1 MGRDSHHTRSHAP
14 LSEQSGPAV
23 TQVQQKA
30 KLKPTEKKRPWG
42 TVPKGSA
49 ESMERVPVRKP
60 AAKVADEP
68 ADSSGGSGKTSA
80 PADIST
86 AADSSTAADNSGKA
100 ATANPA
106 ASEDEGSFEGDIA
119 EETRAPARG

>member
-1 MGRDSHHTRSHAP
+1 MAHHTRSHAP
-14 LSEQSGPAV
+14 LFGQAGPAV
-23 TQVQQKA
+23 TQVQQKV

-42 TVPKGSA
+42 SVPRGSA

-68 ADSSGGSGKTSA
+68 ADSSGSSGKTSA
-80 PADIST
+80 PADISA
-86 AADSSTAADNSGKA
+86 AADSSTAAYNGDKA
-100 ATANPA
+100 TTANPA
-106 ASEDEGSFEGDIA
+106 ASEDEGSFEEDIA